1 MILANECVGDLGND
15 AKLVIYMIPEW
26 SFELGNI
33 IDFDF
38 LENNTQFRPLSGTG
52 WDYRYNADG
61 YCIYGMDYES
71 ESVNTYTQV
80 FHNGIIEVV
89 EIRLISKS
97 KKRQMHDWIQ
107 IQQLVIQRIEQY
119 GEILEKLNVPKPWH
133 ITASFLNARGYV
145 ADCGWMYSTLPL
157 ERDII
162 HSHEGICTEDKSL
175 KEALEPVFN
184 SLSNAFGLKKS
195 SVF

>member
-89 EIRLISKS
+89 EIRLN
-97 KKRQMHDWIQ
+97 Q
-107 IQQLVIQRIEQY
+107 
-119 GEILEKLNVPKPWH
+119 
-133 ITASFLNARGYV
+133 NAR
-145 ADCGWMYSTLPL
+145 
-157 ERDII
+157 
-162 HSHEGICTEDKSL
+162 
-175 KEALEPVFN
+175 
-184 SLSNAFGLKKS
+184 
-195 SVF
+195 